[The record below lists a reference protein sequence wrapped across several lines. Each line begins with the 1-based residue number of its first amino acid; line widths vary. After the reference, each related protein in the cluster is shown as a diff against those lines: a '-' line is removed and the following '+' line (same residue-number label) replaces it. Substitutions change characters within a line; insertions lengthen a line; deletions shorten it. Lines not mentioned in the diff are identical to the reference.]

1 VNVLDV
7 QYRMHP
13 AISTFP
19 SQEFY
24 QGRLKDGEVSEGRQT
39 DGCEQ
44 GRPWGLQ
51 LGLVMV
57 YCRQLGPVAGVFC

>member
-24 QGRLKDGEVSEGRQT
+24 QGRLKDGEVSNRVGLIT
-39 DGCEQ
+39 DS
-44 GRPWGLQ
+44 RHLS
-51 LGLVMV
+51 
-57 YCRQLGPVAGVFC
+57 